1 MMFTV
6 GEKVFFCF
14 CAADA
19 ASGGEKVF
27 CFCQFAA
34 AAACGGEWSGVGWGG
49 VGKNQG
55 WGRCGWDQ

>member
-6 GEKVFFCF
+6 GEKGFFCF

-34 AAACGGEWSGVGWGG
+34 AAMSRSVEWSGVE
-49 VGKNQG
+49 